1 MSTVLIT
8 GCDYKIGFEFARQYA
23 ANGWTVH
30 TICLQPDSREKIAP
44 LGANAVFHQLDVSD
58 EGTFNA
64 LAKKLRSTSIDLVIN
79 NATTFAHDGP
89 GL

>member
-8 GCDYKIGFEFARQYA
+8 GCDYKFGFEFARQYA

-30 TICLQPDSREKIAP
+30 TICLQPDGREKIAP

-58 EGTFNA
+58 EGPSTP
-64 LAKKLRSTSIDLVIN
+64 LRRS
-79 NATTFAHDGP
+79 
-89 GL
+89 